1 MSEKLRG
8 ARNVPLTTSRSE
20 SFNQSISQS
29 TAPSRPSLDDEH
41 AFDRCRARA
50 DVRDDVRVVVTAR
63 DRAVPSTRR
72 DARER
77 QRLGA
82 RAR

>member
-20 SFNQSISQS
+20 SFYQSISQS

-41 AFDRCRARA
+41 AFDRCRP
-50 DVRDDVRVVVTAR
+50 RDDVRVVVTAR

>member
-41 AFDRCRARA
+41 AFDRCRP
-50 DVRDDVRVVVTAR
+50 RDDVRVVVTAR

>member
-20 SFNQSISQS
+20 RVSIKQ
-29 TAPSRPSLDDEH
+29 TNKQTIAPSRPSLDDGH
-41 AFDRCRARA
+41 AFDRCRARD
-50 DVRDDVRVVVTAR
+50 DVRADVRVVLTAR

-72 DARER
+72 DAR
-77 QRLGA
+77 A
-82 RAR
+82 R

>member
-41 AFDRCRARA
+41 AFDRCRAR
-50 DVRDDVRVVVTAR
+50 DDVRVVVTAR